1 MTAYAGYLFSMVSMT
16 DNLNYPKSH
25 SCCMRKNATSEEV
38 LSDGIYINIVF
49 VILYFAAYTIGFYM
63 SSLAIFIAILINT
76 VSIAIVISET
86 NYKNNENLS
95 LKQREHG
102 ATRSRGLT
110 DEQDEALYEQLYSI
124 VEETRRRNEARSRAL
139 DRTPTS
145 SSLAETCEDDEYAD
159 MPELIDAI
167 SINQNV
173 LRNRRRI
180 NIFDYNPLTPLIEE
194 YDDMPSLVPSEP
206 CIPVVRE
213 ILEGSKSHN
222 IHNGMDDID

>member
-1 MTAYAGYLFSMVSMT
+1 
-16 DNLNYPKSH
+16 
-25 SCCMRKNATSEEV
+25 MRQNPTSNQV
-38 LSDGIYINIVF
+38 LSDGIYINIMC

-63 SSLAIFIAILINT
+63 SSLAIFIAILINSL
-76 VSIAIVISET
+76 SIAIVLSET
-86 NYKNNENLS
+86 VYKNTDNLS

-110 DEQDEALYEQLYSI
+110 DEQEETLYEQLYSI

-145 SSLAETCEDDEYAD
+145 SSLAETCEDDEYTD

-167 SINQNV
+167 SVNQNV
-173 LRNRRRI
+173 LRNRRRV
-180 NIFDYNPLTPLIEE
+180 NIFDYNTLTPLVEE
-194 YDDMPSLVPSEP
+194 YDDMPALVPFDPS
-206 CIPVVRE
+206 IPVVRE

-222 IHNGMDDID
+222 LHNGMDDID